1 VVHVVRR
8 NPGHNAED
16 RVVRAVAVLRKSELI
31 GLATTSPT
39 LVTDGHVPRVKF
51 AVRRRPA
58 FEDC

>member
-1 VVHVVRR
+1 
-8 NPGHNAED
+8 
-16 RVVRAVAVLRKSELI
+16 VAVLRKSELI